1 MAKLS
6 EYLTTIDGY
15 LNDLGAIL
23 ESVRSPGEFT
33 SKPREYY
40 ATLHLL
46 QLSIQSLIDMSSRLI
61 SLMGAKKPE
70 EYGDIADILNEE
82 KVLNDGERETFR
94 SMIKFRSLLIHV
106 YTKVSPDIVYRIAKE
121 RAERDI
127 KNIAGKILKAALDR
141 GVDP

>member
-15 LNDLGAIL
+15 LNDLRAVLKG
-23 ESVRSPGEFT
+23 VRSQGEFT

-61 SLMGAKKPE
+61 SLMGTKKPR
-70 EYGDIADILNEE
+70 EYSDIADILNEE
-82 KVLNDGERETFR
+82 KVLNDGERETLR
-94 SMIKFRSLLIHV
+94 SMIRFRNLLIHV
-106 YTKVSPDIVYRIAKE
+106 YAKVSPDIVYKLAKE

-127 KNIAGKILKAALDR
+127 KHIAGRVLKAALDR
-141 GVDP
+141 GFDP